1 MLFITSIL
9 FTATASA
16 ATIDGNITIG
26 AGEYNWSTDG
36 NEGSSKWIS
45 QGNYANDP
53 DSDDYANG
61 LNQEYDDGST
71 GDRWDINYLGTD
83 VKDGKFQFGTAGGAI
98 LSGTD
103 GYTNDSHD
111 VFLSDFAISVA
122 NNPSNPTLDSSDWN
136 YAIRLLSVDNNSG
149 EAEFALLEGGT
160 WIGADL
166 YGKTSHQTDTYQMTN
181 STTLALFSGKW
192 SNNGGDD
199 NVLEGE
205 FDLSLLS
212 LFDANSGGVI
222 STYLTMT
229 CVNDEALV
237 TAEVSAVPIPAALWL
252 FGPALLGLLGLRRKE
267 I

>member
-1 MLFITSIL
+1 V
-9 FTATASA
+9 
-16 ATIDGNITIG
+16 GNG
-26 AGEYNWSTDG
+26 
-36 NEGSSKWIS
+36 
-45 QGNYANDP
+45 Q
-53 DSDDYANG
+53 
-61 LNQEYDDGST
+61 
-71 GDRWDINYLGTD
+71 
-83 VKDGKFQFGTAGGAI
+83 
-98 LSGTD
+98 
-103 GYTNDSHD
+103 
-111 VFLSDFAISVA
+111 
-122 NNPSNPTLDSSDWN
+122 
-136 YAIRLLSVDNNSG
+136 
-149 EAEFALLEGGT
+149 
-160 WIGADL
+160 
-166 YGKTSHQTDTYQMTN
+166 
-181 STTLALFSGKW
+181 TLALFSGKW